1 LSSAEADV
9 KRQNLTVG
17 GLLSLAPSQLPATVR
32 AGSGVLPHIPVD
44 KKREYV
50 VFKNTMRTY
59 IIRRLLLMIP
69 TVILVTIIVFFGT
82 RLIPGDVIDALQST
96 SMEEFLD
103 RDQLTKAFGLDV
115 SLPYQYG
122 RWLGILP
129 QADGTYDGLLQGSL
143 GKSWWSGQTVGSLI
157 ATKWPVTL
165 ELGLL
170 SLLFA
175 QLIALPI
182 GAYSALRQD
191 SFGDFVARSAA
202 ILMLSVPGFWLGTMV
217 ILFPSMWWGYMPP
230 IMYVRFVSDPLRNL
244 EMLVVPSLILGMSM
258 SGMTMRMTRTMMLEV
273 LRQDYVRTAWS
284 KGLKEGTIV
293 RRHAL
298 KNAMIPVVSI
308 IGLQLP
314 VLVGGAVVIEEIF
327 SLPGMGRLTLNA
339 VTLRDYPL
347 ATGAL
352 LLFTIVLLMI
362 NLLTD
367 ISYALLDPRVQYR

>member
-1 LSSAEADV
+1 
-9 KRQNLTVG
+9 
-17 GLLSLAPSQLPATVR
+17 
-32 AGSGVLPHIPVD
+32 
-44 KKREYV
+44 
-50 VFKNTMRTY
+50 
-59 IIRRLLLMIP
+59 MIP

-82 RLIPGDVIDALQST
+82 RLIPVDILDAMQAS
-96 SMEEFLD
+96 SMEVKLD
-103 RDQLTKAFGLDV
+103 REQLSKALGLDV
-115 SLPYQYG
+115 SLPHQYA
-122 RWLGILP
+122 RWLGIVP
-129 QADGTYDGLLQGSL
+129 QADGKYDGLLQGSL

-157 ATKWPVTL
+157 ATKWPITL

-170 SLLFA
+170 SLLFS

-191 SFGDFVARSAA
+191 TLGDYASRSAA

-217 ILFPSMWWGYMPP
+217 ILFPSIWWGYMPP
-230 IMYVRFVSDPLRNL
+230 IMYVRFAADPLRNL
-244 EMLVVPSLILGMSM
+244 EMMVIPSLILGMSM

-284 KGLKEGTIV
+284 KGLKEAIIV

-314 VLVGGAVVIEEIF
+314 VLIGGAVVIEEIF

-347 ATGAL
+347 VGGAL
-352 LLFTIVLLMI
+352 LLFTVSLLII